1 MNRMMKQHYVSPI
14 RLAPAACGLVMLLG
28 LTTAGIAQQA
38 PATVAPVAVAAE
50 SPNPAKPASEGIK
63 VHGLWV
69 IDVKN
74 PDGTLAEH
82 RVFENSL
89 QDSNTLVG
97 LLGGYYVAGDFGIRL
112 GYQTSPSICPTSSCY
127 IVQSTTTQLGTD
139 VCGAGNCQLGLTKT
153 VNLYNGVGAPT
164 APSLVLAGQYT
175 ALQTGTVGQVGTNIG
190 RCGSAAGPASTTTP
204 SACPSIPSGSPL
216 VSDYLFTGT
225 YITPIPVSSGQIVQ
239 VSVTITFS

>member
-1 MNRMMKQHYVSPI
+1 
-14 RLAPAACGLVMLLG
+14 
-28 LTTAGIAQQA
+28 
-38 PATVAPVAVAAE
+38 VAPVAVAAE

-190 RCGSAAGPASTTTP
+190 RCGSAAGPAYHHSFSMSFDTVWLASCQRLPLYWHLHHADP
-204 SACPSIPSGSPL
+204 SHLRADCPG
-216 VSDYLFTGT
+216 
-225 YITPIPVSSGQIVQ
+225 
-239 VSVTITFS
+239 